1 MRLLVVGR
9 IAGLAAA
16 LVGLAAGMVW
26 SVRIGWA
33 DYWARQETVE
43 GTEKAIRLTP
53 DQSVYYARLAMLAA
67 DNAPAKS
74 MDALKRAVAL
84 NPADAGSWIELGL
97 RAETAGDQRTAEQ
110 CLLRA
115 AEEDR
120 QYLPRWTLANY
131 HFRRKDVPRFWAWAK
146 AASTMA
152 HGDAWPL
159 FRLCGEVAEDGK
171 LIDRLDIRNPDLRAS
186 YVSYLL
192 SRGRSEL
199 IGPAARSVLES
210 GRESDVPILLAA
222 CDRLLVAKATAG
234 ALELW
239 NALAEK
245 RRISLAPLDPARGLS
260 LTNGDFSA
268 APASLGF
275 DWRLPDTIGVR
286 AAMEEKPAG
295 LRVSFLGEQPESC
308 EALAQLLPVLEKTDY
323 EFRFTYRTSGIS
335 PGTGLGWRITD
346 AIGGGTLAELESLS
360 SEEET
365 QRSVHF
371 RTPNGCSLIRLALAY
386 RRVSGTTRIEGSI
399 VLRNLRADPR

>member
-1 MRLLVVGR
+1 VRLLVAGQIVGV
-9 IAGLAAA
+9 AAA
-16 LVGLAAGMVW
+16 LVGLAAGAVL

-53 DQSVYYARLAMLAA
+53 DQSVYYARLAALTA
-67 DNAPAKS
+67 DDAPVKS
-74 MDALKRAVAL
+74 TDALKRAAAL

-131 HFRRKDVPRFWAWAK
+131 YFRRKDVPRFWAWAK
-146 AASTMA
+146 AAATMA

-159 FRLCGEVAEDGK
+159 FRLCGRVAEDGK
-171 LIDRLDIRNPDLRAS
+171 LIDRLDIRNADVRAS
-186 YVSYLL
+186 YVSYLV
-192 SRGRSEL
+192 SQGRSGL
-199 IGPAARSVLES
+199 IGPAARRVIES
-210 GRESDVPILLAA
+210 GRESDVPVLLAA
-222 CDRLLVAKATAG
+222 CDRLLAAKATAG

-275 DWRLPDTIGVR
+275 DWRLPDTKGIT

-295 LRVSFLGEQPESC
+295 LRVSFLGEQPENC
-308 EALAQLLPVLEKTDY
+308 EALTQLLPVLEKTDY
-323 EFRFTYRTSGIS
+323 EFSFTYRTSGIS
-335 PGTGLGWRITD
+335 PGTGLWWRVTD
-346 AIGGGTLAELESLS
+346 GIGSGTLAELESLS

-365 QRSVHF
+365 QRSVRF

-399 VLRNLRADPR
+399 VLRNLRVDAR